1 MSEADQSQQAV
12 EVSGSN
18 GTGLGDGARG
28 LLTLA
33 TAIVILYG
41 LKYASAILV
50 PIMMAIFLA
59 IISYSVTL
67 MLRRFLRF
75 PHWLA
80 VVCTVAVDGGVL
92 FGIVSLLRFLAA
104 DMAATLQGD
113 VANRFAEKYNE
124 VMGLLHNWGLDDQA
138 RRLVSSPQEIIDPQ
152 QIIAFSQSVAGQV
165 VSFTSVSA
173 IVLVL
178 MTFLLGE
185 VPLFRRNFDR
195 LPNSNEGKHQVLD
208 AVLGVQ
214 RYLLIKTVASLCTG
228 LLAWW
233 LCEAMEVPFAFLW
246 GVVAYVL
253 NYIPTIG
260 SILAAVPPIVLALLL
275 GSWGDTFVV
284 AGGYIAINFAIGNG
298 IEPLFLGRQFGIST
312 SVVLLA
318 VMLWGWVWG
327 PCGMLLA
334 MPITVL
340 IKLALVNSPDLSWI
354 ATMIE
359 NPPQRNIAKVEDIPA
374 QRD

>member
-1 MSEADQSQQAV
+1 MSQDGDTHET
-12 EVSGSN
+12 ERMTG
-18 GTGLGDGARG
+18 GLGDGARG

-33 TAIVILYG
+33 AAIIVLYG
-41 LKYASAILV
+41 LKYASSVML

-67 MLRRFLRF
+67 VLRRYLHF

-80 VVCTVAVDGGVL
+80 VIFTVAVDGGVL
-92 FGIVSLLRFLAA
+92 FGVVSLLRFLAA
-104 DMAATLQGD
+104 DMTATLQGD
-113 VANRFAEKYNE
+113 VTQRFAEKYNE
-124 VMGLLHNWGLDDQA
+124 VMQLLDSWGVGEQA
-138 RRLVSSPQEIIDPQ
+138 RQLASSPQAIFDPQ
-152 QIIAFSQSVAGQV
+152 QIVAFTQSVAGQI

-178 MTFLLGE
+178 MTFILGE
-185 VPLFRRNFDR
+185 VPLFRRNFNR
-195 LPNSNEGKHQVLD
+195 LPNSTEGKYQVLD

-228 LLAWW
+228 ALAWW
-233 LCEAMEVPFAFLW
+233 LCEAMNVPFAFLL

-260 SILAAVPPIVLALLL
+260 SIVAAMPPILLALLL
-275 GSWGDTFVV
+275 GSWGDTFLV
-284 AGGYIAINFAIGNG
+284 AGGYLAINFAIGNG
-298 IEPLFLGRQFGIST
+298 IEPLFLGRQFGISI
-312 SVVLLA
+312 SVVLLS

-334 MPITVL
+334 MPITVML
-340 IKLALVNSPDLSWI
+340 KLALKSSRDLSWV

-359 NPPQRNIAKVEDIPA
+359 DAPTHTLEGTLSHARHARKP
-374 QRD
+374 

>member
-1 MSEADQSQQAV
+1 MSQEID
-12 EVSGSN
+12 N
-18 GTGLGDGARG
+18 GEMERTNGALGDGARG

-33 TAIVILYG
+33 AAIVVLYG
-41 LKYASAILV
+41 LKMAGSVLV

-67 MLRRFLRF
+67 LLRRYLRF

-80 VVCTVAVDGGVL
+80 VIFTVAVDGGVL

-104 DMAATLQGD
+104 DMATTLQGD
-113 VANRFAEKYNE
+113 VTVRFAEKYNE
-124 VMGLLHNWGLDDQA
+124 VMHLLQSWGLDEHA
-138 RRLVSSPQEIIDPQ
+138 RHFVSSPKDIFDSQ
-152 QIIAFSQSVAGQV
+152 QVVAFLQSVTGQI
-165 VSFTSVSA
+165 VSFTSISV

-178 MTFLLGE
+178 MTFILGE
-185 VPLFRRNFDR
+185 VPLFRRNFDS
-195 LPNSNEGKHQVLD
+195 LPNSTEGKFQVLD

-214 RYLLIKTVASLCTG
+214 RYLLIKTIASLCTG

-233 LCEAMEVPFAFLW
+233 LCAAMNVPFAFLW
-246 GVVAYVL
+246 GFVAYVL

-260 SILAAVPPIVLALLL
+260 SIVAAVPPILMALLL
-275 GSWGDTFVV
+275 GSWGDTFLV

-312 SVVLLA
+312 SVVLLS

-334 MPITVL
+334 MPITVML
-340 IKLALVNSPDLSWI
+340 KLALKNSRDLSWV

-359 NPPQRNIAKVEDIPA
+359 DAPRHSLEPRKDT
-374 QRD
+374 

>member
-1 MSEADQSQQAV
+1 MSQNV
-12 EVSGSN
+12 EN
-18 GTGLGDGARG
+18 GEEVRNAGTLGDGARG

-33 TAIVILYG
+33 AAIIVLYG
-41 LKYASAILV
+41 LRMASSVMV

-67 MLRRFLRF
+67 LLRRYLRF

-80 VVCTVAVDGGVL
+80 VIFTVAVDGGVL

-113 VANRFAEKYNE
+113 VTARFAEKYNE
-124 VMGLLHNWGLDDQA
+124 VMLLLDSWGVGEQA
-138 RRLVSSPQEIIDPQ
+138 RELASSPQDIFDVQ
-152 QIIAFSQSVAGQV
+152 QIVTYLQSIAGPV
-165 VSFTSVSA
+165 VSFTSVSV

-178 MTFLLGE
+178 MTFILGE
-185 VPLFRRNFDR
+185 VPLFRRNFDS
-195 LPNSNEGKHQVLD
+195 LPNSTEGKGQMLE

-233 LCEAMEVPFAFLW
+233 LCAAMNVPFAFLW
-246 GVVAYVL
+246 GFVAYVL

-260 SILAAVPPIVLALLL
+260 SIVAAIPPILMALLL
-275 GSWGDTFVV
+275 GSWGDTFLV

-312 SVVLLA
+312 SVVLLS

-334 MPITVL
+334 MPITVML
-340 IKLALVNSPDLSWI
+340 KLALKNSRDLSWL

-359 NPPQRNIAKVEDIPA
+359 DAPSRTIAKA
-374 QRD
+374 QQEP

>member
-1 MSEADQSQQAV
+1 MSQQAETP
-12 EVSGSN
+12 EVKPGN
-18 GTGLGDGARG
+18 GNLGDGARG

-33 TAIVILYG
+33 AAIVILYG
-41 LKYASAILV
+41 LKYASSVLL
-50 PIMMAIFLA
+50 PIMMAVFLA

-67 MLRRFLRF
+67 LLRNYLRF

-80 VVCTVAVDGGVL
+80 VIFTVAADGGVL
-92 FGIVSLLRFLAA
+92 FCIVSLLRFLAA
-104 DMAATLQGD
+104 DMTATLQGN
-113 VANRFAEKYNE
+113 VTARFAEKFNE
-124 VMGLLHNWGLDDQA
+124 VMQLLEAWGLDEQA
-138 RRLVSSPQEIIDPQ
+138 RHFVSSPQDILDTQ
-152 QIIAFSQSVAGQV
+152 QLLAFSQAVAGQV
-165 VSFTSVSA
+165 VSVTSISA

-178 MTFLLGE
+178 MTFILGE
-185 VPLFRRNFDR
+185 VPLFRRNFDS
-195 LPNSNEGKHQVLD
+195 LPNSTEGKYQVLD

-233 LCEAMEVPFAFLW
+233 LCAAMNVPFAFLW
-246 GVVAYVL
+246 GFVAYVL

-260 SILAAVPPIVLALLL
+260 SIVAAMPPILMALLL
-275 GSWGDTFVV
+275 GSWGDTFMV
-284 AGGYIAINFAIGNG
+284 AGGYLAINFAIGNG

-312 SVVLLA
+312 SVVLLS

-334 MPITVL
+334 MPITVML
-340 IKLALVNSPDLSWI
+340 KLALKNSPDLSWV

-359 NPPQRNIAKVEDIPA
+359 NAPSHSLESTKES
-374 QRD
+374 

>member
-1 MSEADQSQQAV
+1 MSRDIDNSEEECRDGA
-12 EVSGSN
+12 
-18 GTGLGDGARG
+18 LGDGARG

-33 TAIVILYG
+33 AAIVVLYG
-41 LKYASAILV
+41 LKMASAVML

-59 IISYSVTL
+59 IISYSVTQL
-67 MLRRFLRF
+67 LRRYLRF

-80 VVCTVAVDGGVL
+80 VIFTVVVDGGVL

-113 VANRFAEKYNE
+113 VTARFAEKFNE
-124 VMGLLHNWGLDDQA
+124 VMQLLQTWGLDEQA
-138 RRLVSSPQEIIDPQ
+138 RQFVSSPQDVFDPQ
-152 QIIAFSQSVAGQV
+152 QVIAFTQAVASQV
-165 VSFTSVSA
+165 VSFTSVSV

-178 MTFLLGE
+178 MTFILGE

-195 LPNSNEGKHQVLD
+195 LPNSTEGKFQVLE

-214 RYLLIKTVASLCTG
+214 RYLLIKTIASFCTG
-228 LLAWW
+228 MLAWW
-233 LCEAMEVPFAFLW
+233 LCAAMNVPFAFLW
-246 GVVAYVL
+246 GVLAFVL

-260 SILAAVPPIVLALLL
+260 SIVAAMPPILMALLL
-275 GSWGDTFVV
+275 GSWGDTFMV
-284 AGGYIAINFAIGNG
+284 AGGYLAINFSIGNG

-312 SVVLLA
+312 SVVLLS

-334 MPITVL
+334 MPITVML
-340 IKLALVNSPDLSWI
+340 KLALKNSRDISWV

-359 NPPQRNIAKVEDIPA
+359 DGPTRSLPSSQD
-374 QRD
+374 

>member
-1 MSEADQSQQAV
+1 MSQNVDMQDADR
-12 EVSGSN
+12 N
-18 GTGLGDGARG
+18 GGNLGDGARG

-33 TAIVILYG
+33 TAIVVLYG
-41 LKYASAILV
+41 LKYASSVML

-67 MLRRFLRF
+67 LLRRYLHF

-80 VVCTVAVDGGVL
+80 VIFTVAADGAVL

-104 DMAATLQGD
+104 DMTATLQGD
-113 VANRFAEKYNE
+113 VTRRFAEKYHE
-124 VMGLLHNWGLDDQA
+124 VMALLDSWGVGELV
-138 RRLVSSPQEIIDPQ
+138 RRFGDTPQDIFDPQ
-152 QIIAFSQSVAGQV
+152 QIVAFIQSVGGQV
-165 VSFTSVSA
+165 VSLTSVSV

-178 MTFLLGE
+178 MTFILGE
-185 VPLFRRNFDR
+185 VPLFRRNFNR
-195 LPNSNEGKHQVLD
+195 LPNSTEGKFQLLE

-233 LCEAMEVPFAFLW
+233 LCAAMSVPFAFLW
-246 GVVAYVL
+246 GVVAFVF

-260 SILAAVPPIVLALLL
+260 SIVAAVPPILLALLL
-275 GSWGDTFVV
+275 GSLGDTLLV
-284 AGGYIAINFAIGNG
+284 AGGYLAINFAIGNG
-298 IEPLFLGRQFGIST
+298 IEPLFLGRQFGISI
-312 SVVLLA
+312 SVVLLS

-334 MPITVL
+334 MPITVML
-340 IKLALVNSPDLSWI
+340 KLALKNSRDLSWV

-359 NPPQRNIAKVEDIPA
+359 DAPTHTLGSKLTHSRQEHND
-374 QRD
+374 

>member
-1 MSEADQSQQAV
+1 MSQDAGNQEM
-12 EVSGSN
+12 ERNN
-18 GTGLGDGARG
+18 GTLGDGARG

-33 TAIVILYG
+33 AVIIVLYG
-41 LKYASAILV
+41 LKMASTVML

-59 IISYSVTL
+59 VISYSLTL
-67 MLRRFLRF
+67 LLRRYLHF

-80 VVCTVAVDGGVL
+80 VIFTVVADGGIL

-104 DMAATLQGD
+104 DMTATLQGTD
-113 VANRFAEKYNE
+113 VTARFAEKFNE
-124 VMGLLHNWGLDDQA
+124 VMELLRAWGLDEQA
-138 RRLVSSPQEIIDPQ
+138 RRYVSSPKDILDLQ
-152 QIIAFSQSVAGQV
+152 QILAFLQSMAGQV
-165 VSFTSVSA
+165 VTFTSVSV

-178 MTFLLGE
+178 MTFILGE
-185 VPLFRRNFDR
+185 VPLFRRNFDS
-195 LPNSNEGKHQVLD
+195 LPNSTEGKSQVLE

-233 LCEAMEVPFAFLW
+233 LCAAMHVPFAFLW
-246 GVVAYVL
+246 GFVAYVL

-260 SILAAVPPIVLALLL
+260 SIVAAMPPILMALLL
-275 GSWGDTFVV
+275 GSWGDTFIV
-284 AGGYIAINFAIGNG
+284 AGGYLAINFAIGNG

-312 SVVLLA
+312 SVVLLS

-334 MPITVL
+334 MPITVML
-340 IKLALVNSPDLSWI
+340 KLALKNSRDLSWV

-359 NPPQRNIAKVEDIPA
+359 DAPA
-374 QRD
+374 HTLKPKKKKETP

>member
-1 MSEADQSQQAV
+1 MSQDV
-12 EVSGSN
+12 EDGNMERHNGS
-18 GTGLGDGARG
+18 LGDGARG

-33 TAIVILYG
+33 AAIVVLYG
-41 LKYASAILV
+41 LKMASAVML

-67 MLRRFLRF
+67 LLRTYLRF

-80 VVCTVAVDGGVL
+80 VIFTVAVDGGVL

-104 DMAATLQGD
+104 DMASTLGD
-113 VANRFAEKYNE
+113 VMPRFAEKFDE
-124 VMGLLHNWGLDDQA
+124 VMQLLQAWGLDEQA
-138 RRLVSSPQEIIDPQ
+138 RHVVSSPQDILDPQ
-152 QIIAFSQSVAGQV
+152 QIIAFTQSVASEV
-165 VSFTSVSA
+165 VSFTSISV

-178 MTFLLGE
+178 MTFILGE

-195 LPNSNEGKHQVLD
+195 LPNSTEGKFQMLD

-233 LCEAMEVPFAFLW
+233 LCAAMNVPFAFLW
-246 GVVAYVL
+246 GVLAYVL

-260 SILAAVPPIVLALLL
+260 SIVAAVPPILMAFLL
-275 GSWGDTFVV
+275 GSWGDTFLV
-284 AGGYIAINFAIGNG
+284 AGGYLAINFAIGNG

-312 SVVLLA
+312 SVVLLS

-334 MPITVL
+334 MPITVML
-340 IKLALVNSPDLSWI
+340 KLALKNSRDLSWL

-359 NPPQRNIAKVEDIPA
+359 DAPSRTLTSAKD
-374 QRD
+374 

>member
-1 MSEADQSQQAV
+1 MSQDLDNRETERNA
-12 EVSGSN
+12 
-18 GTGLGDGARG
+18 GTLGDGARG

-33 TAIVILYG
+33 AAIIVLYG
-41 LKYASAILV
+41 LKMASAVML
-50 PIMMAIFLA
+50 PIMMAVFLA

-67 MLRRFLRF
+67 LLRRFLRF

-80 VVCTVAVDGGVL
+80 VIFTVAVDGGVL
-92 FGIVSLLRFLAA
+92 FGIANLLRFLAA
-104 DMAATLQGD
+104 DMTATLQGGD
-113 VANRFAEKYNE
+113 VTARFAEKYHE
-124 VMGLLHNWGLDDQA
+124 VMGLLDAWGVGVYA
-138 RRLVSSPQEIIDPQ
+138 RELASSPQDILDAQ
-152 QIIAFSQSVAGQV
+152 QFVAYLQSIAGQV
-165 VSFTSVSA
+165 LSITSVSV

-178 MTFLLGE
+178 MTFILGE

-195 LPNSNEGKHQVLD
+195 LPNSTEGKDQMLE

-214 RYLLIKTVASLCTG
+214 RYLLIKTIASLCTG

-233 LCEAMEVPFAFLW
+233 LCAAMDVPFAFLW
-246 GVVAYVL
+246 GFVAYVL

-260 SILAAVPPIVLALLL
+260 SIVAAVPPILMALLL
-275 GSWGDTFVV
+275 GSWGDTFLV

-312 SVVLLA
+312 SVVLLS

-334 MPITVL
+334 MPITVML
-340 IKLALVNSPDLSWI
+340 KLALKNSRDLSWV

-359 NPPQRNIAKVEDIPA
+359 DAPA
-374 QRD
+374 HSLKGQKES

>member
-1 MSEADQSQQAV
+1 MSHDAENQ
-12 EVSGSN
+12 EIVSPN
-18 GTGLGDGARG
+18 GALGDGARG

-33 TAIVILYG
+33 AAMVVLYG
-41 LKYASAILV
+41 LKMASSVML

-59 IISYSVTL
+59 IISYSVTQL
-67 MLRRFLRF
+67 LRRYLHF

-80 VVCTVAVDGGVL
+80 VIFTVAVDGGVL

-113 VANRFAEKYNE
+113 VTARFAEKYNE
-124 VMGLLHNWGLDDQA
+124 VMQLLHSWGLDEHA
-138 RRLVSSPQEIIDPQ
+138 RRFVSSPKDIFDPQ
-152 QIIAFSQSVAGQV
+152 QVIAFSQSVAGQV
-165 VSFTSVSA
+165 VSFTSVSV

-178 MTFLLGE
+178 MTFILGE
-185 VPLFRRNFDR
+185 VPLFRRNF
-195 LPNSNEGKHQVLD
+195 NSLSNSTEGKNQVLD

-233 LCEAMEVPFAFLW
+233 LCAAMNVPFAFLW
-246 GVVAYVL
+246 GFVAYVL

-260 SILAAVPPIVLALLL
+260 SIVAAMPPILMALLL
-275 GSWGDTFVV
+275 GSWGDTFLV
-284 AGGYIAINFAIGNG
+284 AGGYLAINFAIGNG
-298 IEPLFLGRQFGIST
+298 IEPLFLGRQFGISI
-312 SVVLLA
+312 SVVLLS

-340 IKLALVNSPDLSWI
+340 LKLALKNSRDLSWV

-359 NPPQRNIAKVEDIPA
+359 DAPTHSLRTPKEH
-374 QRD
+374 

>member
-1 MSEADQSQQAV
+1 MSQEV
-12 EVSGSN
+12 ENRVAERSG
-18 GTGLGDGARG
+18 GTLGDGARG

-33 TAIVILYG
+33 AAIVVLYG
-41 LKYASAILV
+41 LKMAASVLV
-50 PIMMAIFLA
+50 PIMMAVFLA
-59 IISYSVTL
+59 VISYSVTQ
-67 MLRRFLRF
+67 MLRSYLRF

-80 VVCTVAVDGGVL
+80 VIFTVAVDGGVL

-113 VANRFAEKYNE
+113 VTLRFAEKFNE
-124 VMGLLHNWGLDDQA
+124 VMQVLQNWGLDA
-138 RRLVSSPQEIIDPQ
+138 YVRHFVSSPQDILDLQ
-152 QIIAFSQSVAGQV
+152 KIIAFCQSVAGQV
-165 VSFTSVSA
+165 VSFTSVSV

-178 MTFLLGE
+178 MTFILGE

-195 LPNSNEGKHQVLD
+195 LPNSTEGKFQVLD

-233 LCEAMEVPFAFLW
+233 LCAAMNVPFAFLW
-246 GVVAYVL
+246 GFVAYVL

-260 SILAAVPPIVLALLL
+260 SIVAAVPPILLALLL
-275 GSWGDTFVV
+275 GSWGDTFLV
-284 AGGYIAINFAIGNG
+284 AGGYLAINFAIGNG

-312 SVVLLA
+312 SVVLLS

-327 PCGMLLA
+327 PSGMLLA
-334 MPITVL
+334 MPITVML
-340 IKLALVNSPDLSWI
+340 KLALKNSRDLSWV

-359 NPPQRNIAKVEDIPA
+359 DAPSHSLESTKD
-374 QRD
+374 

>member
-1 MSEADQSQQAV
+1 MSQNFDKREMENND
-12 EVSGSN
+12 GK
-18 GTGLGDGARG
+18 LGDGARG

-33 TAIVILYG
+33 AAIVVLYG
-41 LKYASAILV
+41 LKMASAVML

-67 MLRRFLRF
+67 LLRRYLRF

-80 VVCTVAVDGGVL
+80 VIFTVAVDGGVL

-113 VANRFAEKYNE
+113 VTARFAQKYHE
-124 VMGLLHNWGLDDQA
+124 VMQVLDSWGIGEHA
-138 RRLVSSPQEIIDPQ
+138 RQLASSPQEVFDPQ

-165 VSFTSVSA
+165 VSFTSVSV

-178 MTFLLGE
+178 MTFILGE

-195 LPNSNEGKHQVLD
+195 LPNSTEGKYQVLD

-233 LCEAMEVPFAFLW
+233 LCATMNVPFAFLW
-246 GVVAYVL
+246 GVLAYVL

-260 SILAAVPPIVLALLL
+260 SIVAAIPPILMAFLL
-275 GSWGDTFVV
+275 GSWGDTFIV

-312 SVVLLA
+312 SVVLLS

-334 MPITVL
+334 MPITVML
-340 IKLALVNSPDLSWI
+340 KLALKNSRDLSWV

-359 NPPQRNIAKVEDIPA
+359 DAPTRGLSASKD
-374 QRD
+374 

>member
-1 MSEADQSQQAV
+1 MPTRHA
-12 EVSGSN
+12 G
-18 GTGLGDGARG
+18 GLGDGARG
-28 LLTLA
+28 MLTMA
-33 TAIVILYG
+33 VAIVILYG
-41 LKYASAILV
+41 LKYAQSILL
-50 PIMMAIFLA
+50 PIMMAVFLA

-67 MLRRFLRF
+67 LLRRYLRF

-80 VVCTVAVDGGVL
+80 VIFTVAVDGGVL
-92 FGIVSLLRFLAA
+92 FGIVSLLRYLAA
-104 DMAATLQGD
+104 DMTAALQGD
-113 VANRFAEKYNE
+113 VAQRFTEKYNE
-124 VMGLLHNWGLDDQA
+124 VMQLLQSWGLEEHA
-138 RRLVSSPQEIIDPQ
+138 RRIISSPQQIFDPQ
-152 QIIAFSQSVAGQV
+152 QILSFTQGVAAQI
-165 VSFTSVSA
+165 VSFTSISV

-178 MTFLLGE
+178 MTFILGE
-185 VPLFRRNFDR
+185 VPLFRRNFNR
-195 LPNSNEGKHQVLD
+195 LPNSTEGKGQVLK

-214 RYLLIKTVASLCTG
+214 RYLLIKTIASLCTG

-233 LCEAMEVPFAFLW
+233 LCAAMNVPFAFLW

-260 SILAAVPPIVLALLL
+260 SIVAAVPPILLALLL
-275 GSWGDTFVV
+275 GDWGETFLV

-312 SVVLLA
+312 SVVLLS

-340 IKLALVNSPDLSWI
+340 IKLALASSPDLSWV

-359 NPPQRNIAKVEDIPA
+359 DEPRTALEPYGDEEAHNPPAPHA
-374 QRD
+374 

>member
-1 MSEADQSQQAV
+1 MSQEAEKQEQ
-12 EVSGSN
+12 ERNN
-18 GTGLGDGARG
+18 GTLGDGTRG

-33 TAIVILYG
+33 TAIVVLYG
-41 LKYASAILV
+41 LKYASSVML
-50 PIMMAIFLA
+50 PIMMAVFLA

-67 MLRRFLRF
+67 LLRRYLRF

-80 VVCTVAVDGGVL
+80 VIFTVAVDGGVL
-92 FGIVSLLRFLAA
+92 LGIVSLLRFLAA
-104 DMAATLQGD
+104 DMTATLQGD
-113 VANRFAEKYNE
+113 VAARFAEKFNE
-124 VMGLLHNWGLDDQA
+124 VMQMLHVWGLDEYA
-138 RRLVSSPQEIIDPQ
+138 RRFASSPQDVFDPQ
-152 QIIAFSQSVAGQV
+152 QIIAFSQSVAGQI
-165 VSFTSVSA
+165 VSFTSVSV

-178 MTFLLGE
+178 MTFILGE

-195 LPNSNEGKHQVLD
+195 LPNSTEGKGQVLE

-214 RYLLIKTVASLCTG
+214 RYLLIKTIASLCTG
-228 LLAWW
+228 AFAWG
-233 LCEAMEVPFAFLW
+233 LCAAMDVPFAFLW

-260 SILAAVPPIVLALLL
+260 SIVAAVPPILLALLL
-275 GSWGDTFVV
+275 GSWGDMFLV
-284 AGGYIAINFAIGNG
+284 AGGYIAINFTIGNG

-312 SVVLLA
+312 SVVLLS

-334 MPITVL
+334 MPITVML
-340 IKLALVNSPDLSWI
+340 KLALKNSRDLSWV

-359 NPPQRNIAKVEDIPA
+359 DAPSHSLAPHQH
-374 QRD
+374 

>member
-1 MSEADQSQQAV
+1 MSPEV
-12 EVSGSN
+12 ENQETECNN
-18 GTGLGDGARG
+18 GALGDGARG

-33 TAIVILYG
+33 AAMVVLYG
-41 LKYASAILV
+41 LKMASSVML
-50 PIMMAIFLA
+50 PIMMAMFLA
-59 IISYSVTL
+59 IISYSVTQL
-67 MLRRFLRF
+67 LRRYLRF

-80 VVCTVAVDGGVL
+80 VIFTVAVDGAVL

-113 VANRFAEKYNE
+113 VTARFAEKYNE
-124 VMGLLHNWGLDDQA
+124 VMQLLQSWGLDEQA
-138 RRLVSSPQEIIDPQ
+138 RRFVSSPQDIFDPQ
-152 QIIAFSQSVAGQV
+152 QVIAFSQSVAGQV
-165 VSFTSVSA
+165 VSLTSVSV

-178 MTFLLGE
+178 MTFILGE
-185 VPLFRRNFDR
+185 VPLFRRNFNR
-195 LPNSNEGKHQVLD
+195 LSNSAEGKNQVLE

-214 RYLLIKTVASLCTG
+214 RYLLIKTIASLCTG

-233 LCEAMEVPFAFLW
+233 LCEAMNVPFAFLW
-246 GVVAYVL
+246 GFVAYVL
-253 NYIPTIG
+253 NYIPTVG
-260 SILAAVPPIVLALLL
+260 SIAAAIPPILMALLL
-275 GSWGDTFVV
+275 GSWGDTFLV
-284 AGGYIAINFAIGNG
+284 AGGYLAINFAIGNG

-312 SVVLLA
+312 SVVLLS

-340 IKLALVNSPDLSWI
+340 LKLALKNSRDLSWV

-359 NPPQRNIAKVEDIPA
+359 DAPA
-374 QRD
+374 RSLTPRPKS